1 MSQRVP
7 TSFVPKQ
14 PVRTVRRPQARGS
27 LSIFAVAALALAG
40 AAVVL
45 SGFVFGYEFY
55 LKQSKSKKTEE
66 LKVLQASVEPQAVE
80 ELARLSQRLVVAQEL
95 LAGHVAVSSIFSM
108 LERDTVQGVSFE
120 GFELQTAPSGD
131 VELAMEGIAESFNA
145 LAYQSVVFRENP
157 FLRNQIFE
165 DVTVAENG
173 DVTFSFTGIISS
185 NLVRAQGGQID
196 VAPNET
202 LENLFEGGEELPVDE
217 EGAAV
222 EGEVELEG
230 GETAPE
236 DIPTETL

>member
-1 MSQRVP
+1 M
-7 TSFVPKQ
+7 
-14 PVRTVRRPQARGS
+14 RRPQARGS